1 MKKKVNHWFNRHE
14 VHKNIMRDKTLREV
28 TPLGSKRLKEAFE
41 DAKLRNDHREK
52 LLGGSHE

>member
-1 MKKKVNHWFNRHE
+1 
-14 VHKNIMRDKTLREV
+14 MRDKTLREV

-41 DAKLRNDHREK
+41 DAKLRNEHREK